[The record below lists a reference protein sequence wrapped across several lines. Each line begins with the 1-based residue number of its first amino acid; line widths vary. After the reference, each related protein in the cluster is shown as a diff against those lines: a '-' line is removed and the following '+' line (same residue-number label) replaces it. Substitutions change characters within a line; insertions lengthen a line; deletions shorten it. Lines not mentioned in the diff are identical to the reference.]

1 MQYRVLLQEAPMVRT
16 VVRHSVKTEG
26 ELEEALKKANAEPD
40 SLALVEVRLDKFDC
54 SEALKKLGKAL
65 RK

>member
-1 MQYRVLLQEAPMVRT
+1 MVRT